1 MADSTNTQAKKPV
14 RRRTRRSTL
23 RPMEFLYQQIY
34 DTNSNVVLG
43 YDAILQINDRK
54 LGTLTYDRI
63 SGIADRNNLSH
74 RVGKWQITEACEMM
88 VRKAE
93 AGKSVHRVFITLS
106 AKYVARAK
114 FCAEFAEILAKYE
127 VDPTRFCIQIPEQE
141 FAAGS
146 AELYANVKTLRDA
159 DVKVAISEFGVE
171 STSMLKLSDAG
182 VDYIKLDPA
191 FAEGVDS
198 SERIADV
205 TESVIDLADKLGF
218 LVIAD
223 GIDTKEQL
231 QAFTRMRCFLLEGMH
246 FSSPEREDEA
256 IH

>member
-1 MADSTNTQAKKPV
+1 MAETTNNQAKKPA
-14 RRRTRRSTL
+14 RKRTRRSTL

-43 YDAILQINDRK
+43 YEALLQINDKK
-54 LGTLTYDRI
+54 LGTLTYDRF

-74 RVGKWQITEACEMM
+74 RIGKWQITEACEMM

-93 AGKSVHRVFITLS
+93 AGKHIHRVFITLT
-106 AKYVARAK
+106 AKYVSRSA
-114 FCAEFAEILAKYE
+114 FCDEFAKTLAKYE
-127 VDPTRFCIQIPEQE
+127 VDPSRFCIQIPEQE
-141 FAAGS
+141 FAAGTP
-146 AELYANVKTLRDA
+146 ELFANIKTLREA

-191 FAEGVDS
+191 FADGVDS
-198 SERIADV
+198 NERVANV
-205 TESVIDLADKLGF
+205 TESVIELADKLGF

-223 GIDTKEQL
+223 GIDSKEQL
-231 QAFTRMRCFLLEGMH
+231 NAFTRMRCFLLEGGH
-246 FSSPEREDEA
+246 FSTPEREDEA